1 MKVHTIVDADGN
13 LVAVGAPA
21 PEGSGPKVQLRA
33 GPGQTRDELDL
44 PSEFEGQSPV
54 DLHKSL
60 AARDLT
66 RYIVAKS

>member
-1 MKVHTIVDADGN
+1 MRVHAIVDVDGN

-21 PEGSGPKVQLRA
+21 PEGAGPKVQLRA
-33 GPGQTRDELDL
+33 GPDQTRHELEL

-60 AARDLT
+60 ASRRLKQ
-66 RYIVAKS
+66 YIVAKS

>member
-1 MKVHTIVDADGN
+1 MRVHTIVDADGN

-33 GPGQTRDELDL
+33 GPGQTRHELEL
-44 PSEFEGQSPV
+44 TSEFEGQSPV

-60 AARDLT
+60 AARDLKP
-66 RYIVAKS
+66 YIVAKS

>member
-1 MKVHTIVDADGN
+1 MRLHTIVDADGN

-33 GPGQTRDELDL
+33 GPGQTRHELEL

-60 AARDLT
+60 AGRDLKQ
-66 RYIVAKS
+66 YVVAKS

>member
-33 GPGQTRDELDL
+33 GPGQTRHELEL
-44 PSEFEGQSPV
+44 PGEFEGQSPV

-60 AARDLT
+60 AASDLKQ
-66 RYIVAKS
+66 YIVAKS